1 MKIRKKLVVLL
12 MLVFFGIGILISPL
26 LIDDYYLSREAR
38 NLQFL
43 LSKNPSFSALH
54 VSSSSVKFRRLIVE
68 GRVSSYEEFKLL
80 ERHLRA
86 HQGFDIYL
94 NVIVNGASRSM
105 YIQNTTRKNTS
116 VDTSDDGPPE
126 R

>member
-94 NVIVNGASRSM
+94 NVIVNGEIGRAH
-105 YIQNTTRKNTS
+105 
-116 VDTSDDGPPE
+116 V
-126 R
+126 